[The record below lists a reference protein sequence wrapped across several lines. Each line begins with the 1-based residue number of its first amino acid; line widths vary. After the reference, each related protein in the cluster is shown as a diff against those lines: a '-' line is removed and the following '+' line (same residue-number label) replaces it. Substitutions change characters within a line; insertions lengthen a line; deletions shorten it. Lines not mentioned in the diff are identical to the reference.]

1 MSIDSRDKTANSEEL
16 NKLDKPETD
25 IRDSGE
31 DDSMQSIDKSKRRL
45 TKLSAKAFRPIILS
59 FLLTIMVFPGL
70 LRAQLTG
77 SVSLGTRYSDNV
89 FALSDYDF
97 ERLDQEHPDLDFV
110 ETSDDL
116 SLLANVD
123 LGYKLNYK
131 WWRFIPS
138 VSATISEN
146 IQNKEKYRRDALL
159 RFRVERYYWNFT
171 VLYGYSPHTY
181 VRNYTDSDGTGDSEQ
196 FVYAKDLFRGDLN
209 IRPFTNT
216 SVRLHGRHE
225 IYRYNEFFT
234 EFDSD
239 ATTWGGSIRHN
250 FPYFGMEAGYYYKVL
265 DNSNNIVD
273 PLEDASYENNEYE
286 VVLLMKKMLLD
297 NNKPRGATWQP
308 SVELSYQERFFQGT
322 DDWYGGRVDKIYGL
336 RGTLSFDLTK
346 AMNLNLDYSHVNRNI
361 DSPSATVRRL
371 KEYSEN
377 RLSASL
383 SYKF

>member
-1 MSIDSRDKTANSEEL
+1 MSIDSREKPATDDELIELDKTETNDREHSEISSLSAN
-16 NKLDKPETD
+16 DKN
-25 IRDSGE
+25 
-31 DDSMQSIDKSKRRL
+31 KRRL
-45 TKLSAKAFRPIILS
+45 TRLSGKAFRPIILS
-59 FLLTIMVFPGL
+59 FLLTIMIFPGL
-70 LRAQLTG
+70 LRAQITG
-77 SVSLGTRYSDNV
+77 SVSVGARYSDNV

-97 ERLDQEHPDLDFV
+97 ERLNQEHPDLDFV

-116 SLLANVD
+116 SMLANVD
-123 LGYKLNYK
+123 LGYKFNYK
-131 WWRFIPS
+131 WWRFTPS

-146 IQNKEKYRRDALL
+146 LQNKEKYRRDALV
-159 RFRVERYYWNFT
+159 RFRVDRYYWNFT
-171 VLYGYSPHTY
+171 GLYGYYPHTY
-181 VRNYTDSDGTGDSEQ
+181 VRNYNDSDGTGSSEQ
-196 FVYAKDLFRGDLN
+196 FVYARDLFRGDLN

-216 SVRLHGRHE
+216 SIRLGGRYE

-234 EFDSD
+234 EFDSE
-239 ATTWGGSIRHN
+239 ATTLGGSIRHN
-250 FPYFGMEAGYYYKVL
+250 FPYFGIEAGYYYKVQ
-265 DNSNNIVD
+265 DNSQVITD
-273 PLEDASYENNEYE
+273 PLEDSSYENNEYE
-286 VVLLMKKMLLD
+286 VILLMKKMLLD
-297 NNKPRGATWQP
+297 NNKPSGATWQP

-361 DSPSATVRRL
+361 ESPSATVRRL

>member
-1 MSIDSRDKTANSEEL
+1 MSLDSREKPATDDELIELDKTETNDREHSEISSLSAN
-16 NKLDKPETD
+16 DKN
-25 IRDSGE
+25 
-31 DDSMQSIDKSKRRL
+31 KRRL
-45 TKLSAKAFRPIILS
+45 TRLSGKAFRPIILS
-59 FLLTIMVFPGL
+59 FLLTIMIFPGL
-70 LRAQLTG
+70 LRAQITG
-77 SVSLGTRYSDNV
+77 SVSVGARYSDNV

-97 ERLDQEHPDLDFV
+97 ERLNQEHPDLDFV

-116 SLLANVD
+116 SMLANVD
-123 LGYKLNYK
+123 LGYKFNYK
-131 WWRFIPS
+131 WWRFTPS

-146 IQNKEKYRRDALL
+146 LQNKEKYRRDALV
-159 RFRVERYYWNFT
+159 RFRVDRYYWNFT
-171 VLYGYSPHTY
+171 ALYGYYPHTY
-181 VRNYTDSDGTGDSEQ
+181 VRNYTDSDGTGSSEE
-196 FVYAKDLFRGDLN
+196 FVYARDLFRGDLN

-216 SVRLHGRHE
+216 SIRLGGRYE

-234 EFDSD
+234 EFDSE
-239 ATTWGGSIRHN
+239 ATTLGGSLRHN
-250 FPYFGMEAGYYYKVL
+250 FPYFGIEAGYYYKVQ
-265 DNSNNIVD
+265 DNSQVITD
-273 PLEDASYENNEYE
+273 PLEDSSYENNEYE
-286 VVLLMKKMLLD
+286 VILLMKKMLLD
-297 NNKPRGATWQP
+297 NNKPSGATWQP

-361 DSPSATVRRL
+361 ESPSATVRRL